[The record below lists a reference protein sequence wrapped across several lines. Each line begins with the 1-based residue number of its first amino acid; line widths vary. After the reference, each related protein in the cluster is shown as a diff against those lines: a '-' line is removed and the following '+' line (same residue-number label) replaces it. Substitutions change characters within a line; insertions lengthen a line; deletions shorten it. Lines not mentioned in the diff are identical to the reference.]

1 MDSPERSHHASSHK
15 WTAARAHALALAHI
29 RPVREETCSANR
41 GFASTA
47 AVPWRRSWSRPSR
60 DHAAR
65 DCGVAVFEDPKLAA
79 VTLVA
84 FDGKLALVRRGVE
97 PHLGRWSFPSGYVDR
112 GERVE
117 DAAVRETLEETG
129 LHVRL
134 NGLVG
139 LYSET
144 GLHVAVAVYAAEV
157 VCGKLEAGHDAQG
170 AALFEIGDMPP
181 LPFPHDYRI
190 LEDWLEFRSGEAQP

>member
-1 MDSPERSHHASSHK
+1 MEEE
-15 WTAARAHALALAHI
+15 AAVSRDVVYCQRCGHALDQREIEHRL
-29 RPVREETCSANR
+29 RPYCP
-41 GFASTA
+41 G
-47 AVPWRRSWSRPSR
+47 
-60 DHAAR
+60 
-65 DCGVAVFEDPKLAA
+65 CGYVVFLDPKLAA

-84 FDGKLALVRRGVE
+84 LDGKLGLVRRGVE

-144 GLHVAVAVYAAEV
+144 GLPVAVAVYAAEV

-170 AALFEIGDMPP
+170 AAFFEIDDMPP

>member
-1 MDSPERSHHASSHK
+1 MQREPRFCQFCGG
-15 WTAARAHALALAHI
+15 ALETELVEAKP
-29 RPVREETCSANR
+29 RPRCSE
-41 GFASTA
+41 
-47 AVPWRRSWSRPSR
+47 
-60 DHAAR
+60 
-65 DCGVAVFEDPKLAA
+65 CGVAVFEDPKLAA

-84 FDGKLALVRRGVE
+84 LDGKLALVRRGVE

-157 VCGKLEAGHDAQG
+157 MCGKLEAGHDAQG
-170 AALFEIGDMPP
+170 AAFFEIGDMPP

-190 LEDWLEFRSGEAQP
+190 LEDWLAFRANAGRREDAIQER

>member
-1 MDSPERSHHASSHK
+1 MASSP
-15 WTAARAHALALAHI
+15 WCAA
-29 RPVREETCSANR
+29 
-41 GFASTA
+41 ASNPTWA
-47 AVPWRRSWSRPSR
+47 DGASR
-60 DHAAR
+60 
-65 DCGVAVFEDPKLAA
+65 L
-79 VTLVA
+79 
-84 FDGKLALVRRGVE
+84 
-97 PHLGRWSFPSGYVDR
+97 GYVDR

-157 VCGKLEAGHDAQG
+157 MCGKLEAGHDAQG
-170 AALFEIGDMPP
+170 AAFFEIGDMPP
-181 LPFPHDYRI
+181 LPFPHDYP
-190 LEDWLEFRSGEAQP
+190 DP

>member
-1 MDSPERSHHASSHK
+1 MQREPRFCQYCGG
-15 WTAARAHALALAHI
+15 ALETELVEAKP
-29 RPVREETCSANR
+29 RPRCS
-41 GFASTA
+41 
-47 AVPWRRSWSRPSR
+47 
-60 DHAAR
+60 

-144 GLHVAVAVYAAEV
+144 GLPRRGGRVRGRGRVWRA
-157 VCGKLEAGHDAQG
+157 
-170 AALFEIGDMPP
+170 
-181 LPFPHDYRI
+181 
-190 LEDWLEFRSGEAQP
+190 

>member
-1 MDSPERSHHASSHK
+1 MQREPRFCQYCGGGLETKRVEG
-15 WTAARAHALALAHI
+15 
-29 RPVREETCSANR
+29 RPRPRCS
-41 GFASTA
+41 
-47 AVPWRRSWSRPSR
+47 
-60 DHAAR
+60 
-65 DCGVAVFEDPKLAA
+65 DCGITVFQDPKLAA

-84 FDGKLALVRRGVE
+84 RDGKLALVRRGVE
-97 PHLGRWSFPSGYVDR
+97 PHIGRWSFPSGYVDR

-134 NGLVG
+134 TGLVG

-144 GLHVAVAVYAAEV
+144 DQPVALAVYAAEV
-157 VCGKLEAGHDAQG
+157 VCGELAAGHDAQG
-170 AALFEIGDMPP
+170 ADFFDIDRLPP

-190 LEDWLEFRSGEAQP
+190 LKDWKAFRTKRVTTG

>member
-1 MDSPERSHHASSHK
+1 MQRELRFCQYCGGGLETESVEGKP
-15 WTAARAHALALAHI
+15 
-29 RPVREETCSANR
+29 RPRCS
-41 GFASTA
+41 G
-47 AVPWRRSWSRPSR
+47 
-60 DHAAR
+60 
-65 DCGVAVFEDPKLAA
+65 CGVAVFEDPKLAA
-79 VTLVA
+79 VTLVVV
-84 FDGKLALVRRGVE
+84 DGKVALVRRGVE

-134 NGLVG
+134 KGLVG

-144 GLHVAVAVYAAEV
+144 GSHVAVAVYAAEV
-157 VCGKLEAGHDAQG
+157 LCGELAAGHDAQG
-170 AALFEIGDMPP
+170 AAFFDIDDMPP

-190 LEDWLEFRSGEAQP
+190 LEDWLEFRSKDAHAQL